1 MNWYLTGDIE
11 LEQHSAKVVRPVSF
25 AWSGESWRTENE
37 KDSHDDAAESIT
49 QRSTIEIQEE
59 NKATAT

>member
-11 LEQHSAKVVRPVSF
+11 LEQHSAKVVR
-25 AWSGESWRTENE
+25 
-37 KDSHDDAAESIT
+37 HDDAAESIT